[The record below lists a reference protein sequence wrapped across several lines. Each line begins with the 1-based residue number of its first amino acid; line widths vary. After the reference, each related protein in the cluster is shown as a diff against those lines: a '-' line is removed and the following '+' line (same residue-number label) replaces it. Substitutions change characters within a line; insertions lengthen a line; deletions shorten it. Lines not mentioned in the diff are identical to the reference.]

1 MRRSLL
7 FIPGNNPGMLL
18 NADVHGA
25 DAILLDLE
33 DAVAPDQKD
42 AARCLVRNAIRTL
55 NYKGCDVIIRINP
68 IETPYWKQDLE
79 AVIPLAPKGILLP
92 KSGEAQ
98 DIQTLDAYLTQLEAQ
113 YGLEE
118 GSVEIIALIET
129 ALGVENAYAIAK
141 SCKRIKGLFLGAE
154 DLTADLH
161 SIRSKEGNEIYYA
174 RTRLVAAARAT
185 GLEVYDTPFTDVNDD
200 EGIVVDAQLAKDLG
214 FSGKSSIAPRH
225 ISAINKVFSPSEKDV
240 QYALDVMEAI
250 EQGKRE
256 GKGAVSLRG
265 KMIDAP
271 IVNRAKQ
278 VLEMDRIIKGGR

>member
-1 MRRSLL
+1 
-7 FIPGNNPGMLL
+7 MLL

>member
-7 FIPGNNPGMLL
+7 FVPGNNPGMLL

-25 DAILLDLE
+25 DAIMLDLE

-42 AARCLVRNAIRTL
+42 AARCLVRNAISTL

-68 IETPYWKQDLE
+68 IDTPYWKLDLD

-92 KSGEAQ
+92 KSGDAS
-98 DIQTLDAYLTQLEAQ
+98 DIQTLDAYITELEQ
-113 YGLEE
+113 KHGLKE

-129 ALGVENAYAIAK
+129 ALGVENAYVIAK
-141 SCKRIKGLFLGAE
+141 SCSRIKGLFLGAE
-154 DLTADLH
+154 DLTADLR
-161 SIRSKEGNEIYYA
+161 SIRSKEGSEIYYA
-174 RTRLVAAARAT
+174 RTRLVAAARAS
-185 GLEVYDTPFTDVNDD
+185 GQEVYDTPFTDVNDD
-200 EGIVVDAQLAKDLG
+200 EGIVVDAQFAKDLG

-225 ISAINKVFSPSEKDV
+225 ISAINKVFSPSAKDV

-256 GKGAVSLRG
+256 GKGAVSLNG

-278 VLEMDRIIKGGR
+278 VLEMDRIIKGGN